1 MYIKKV
7 HILIEQGLQSIG
19 VFAYSDFL
27 KEEVDL
33 QLNKKLYKLLEKYIE
48 PVLTEQNKKVKKF
61 KLQSVLDKF
70 QNLETKITLNLTK
83 NDNVYS
89 VSLPDNYVH
98 LTSDS
103 SLVLS
108 DCLRASIAT
117 GSIVEG
123 NYYIVKGQKS
133 IIYNGVTYST
143 SSIFK
148 GVNGVVG
155 YTFSGTGILLLN
167 QLRAIRKPN
176 RLTEENLLDETLN
189 NALERTSV
197 DSPISTLSSDTISVY
212 VDGFYI
218 DKLYITYLRKPRI
231 INYGFSTYLT
241 SDVLIV
247 GKAYESI
254 GTSVTYQ
261 GIVYEPFT
269 PFTVVTGTT
278 NFIGSSKVR
287 IFNDGDVELSDSMS
301 YVLVDEVVKELA
313 ILAEQSQ
320 QKIVNLAQK
329 DGI

>member
-133 IIYNGVTYST
+133 IIYNSITYAT
-143 SSIFK
+143 GSIFK

-197 DSPISTLSSDTISVY
+197 DSPVSTLSSDTISVY